1 MCDPTQ
7 VVQSTEY
14 TLQGD
19 IMAAVARGTTGWPRG
34 PTNRQAEPVS
44 LLSLLRQSE
53 TSCCVRSSGYFVY
66 ARVHVCLHVCFFS
79 R

>member
-1 MCDPTQ
+1 M
-7 VVQSTEY
+7 QSTEY

-19 IMAAVARGTTGWPRG
+19 LVAAVARGTTDWPRG
-34 PTNRQAEPVS
+34 PTNRQAEPAS

-53 TSCCVRSSGYFVY
+53 TSCSVRSSGYFVC
-66 ARVHVCLHVCFFS
+66 ARVHVRLHVRFFS